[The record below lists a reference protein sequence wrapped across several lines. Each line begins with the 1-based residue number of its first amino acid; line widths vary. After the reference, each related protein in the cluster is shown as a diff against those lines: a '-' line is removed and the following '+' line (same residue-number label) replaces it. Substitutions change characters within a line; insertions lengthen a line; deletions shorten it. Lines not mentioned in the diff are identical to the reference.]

1 MNSQTTR
8 RPDQQRSTRDP
19 KAKTRKY
26 SKQTAHVEAR
36 RDGKPLI
43 FGWGAHLSRSEKIR
57 IQRRAIWS
65 LAILMTAAIIGVVV
79 FFWINITILI
89 PNQPIT
95 SVNGQNIPQSDYHKL
110 VVFKSQW
117 ELNALKSLQLQSS
130 DLSTN
135 VAKQQS
141 IIDDTQK
148 KIDDYTNKL
157 KTATGD
163 QKTSLQTQ
171 LDDAKAT
178 QKAAQTKHDDYN
190 KKYSDLQTNGIP
202 NQQARYTQSQLSG
215 ETANWLQEDV
225 LINNWLKT
233 QSSAVQQKVEPTQ
246 QQLDRAVQDFKNQ
259 IAKTTSNSNNYDAF
273 LKQYSMSDNDMRTMM
288 KLKLRRDNMNT
299 YLRDLYV
306 SPSRQVHVS
315 SITAATE
322 KDAKDLINQLKGK
335 SLDDFAKVAKA
346 KSQDTNTKD
355 KGGDLGWL
363 VPGQYTADYSSKLS
377 GTIDN
382 WIFDSRRTV
391 GEVSPVLLENG
402 SYRVIR
408 IDEMSASRNVDKA
421 TLDKMRDAST
431 PIDVWVQSQR
441 SQPGMNITSPD
452 QEKMFSTLNMP
463 QEIPYSPPTST
474 PSATS

>member
-1 MNSQTTR
+1 
-8 RPDQQRSTRDP
+8 
-19 KAKTRKY
+19 
-26 SKQTAHVEAR
+26 
-36 RDGKPLI
+36 
-43 FGWGAHLSRSEKIR
+43 
-57 IQRRAIWS
+57 
-65 LAILMTAAIIGVVV
+65 
-79 FFWINITILI
+79 
-89 PNQPIT
+89 
-95 SVNGQNIPQSDYHKL
+95 
-110 VVFKSQW
+110 
-117 ELNALKSLQLQSS
+117 
-130 DLSTN
+130 
-135 VAKQQS
+135 
-141 IIDDTQK
+141 
-148 KIDDYTNKL
+148 
-157 KTATGD
+157 
-163 QKTSLQTQ
+163 
-171 LDDAKAT
+171 
-178 QKAAQTKHDDYN
+178 
-190 KKYSDLQTNGIP
+190 
-202 NQQARYTQSQLSG
+202 
-215 ETANWLQEDV
+215 
-225 LINNWLKT
+225 
-233 QSSAVQQKVEPTQ
+233 
-246 QQLDRAVQDFKNQ
+246 
-259 IAKTTSNSNNYDAF
+259 
-273 LKQYSMSDNDMRTMM
+273 
-288 KLKLRRDNMNT
+288 MNT